1 MKTNVTAALA
11 LAATFFT
18 AGYLVGDGSARHA
31 IASAVA
37 SDSLAMETHAHPESG
52 SSDEWA
58 HPALPEGHPPV
69 LPEGHPLVLPE
80 GHPPLPNR
88 GASCPYSDGEEGLN
102 RAFGIKADARKPV
115 SI

>member
-18 AGYLVGDGSARHA
+18 AGYLVGDGSAGNAVASA
-31 IASAVA
+31 IAS
-37 SDSLAMETHAHPESG
+37 DGFAMDTRVHPESRA
-52 SSDEWA
+52 SEDWA

-88 GASCPYSDGEEGLN
+88 GASCPYSGGGDGVD
-102 RAFGIKADARKPV
+102 RAFGIKADARTPV